1 MIDSQK
7 SQEPSLLATRPERG
21 NLVHNCAPVH
31 TGCGPRR
38 APQWAM
44 LIDLRFIRRRL
55 DELAWTLLPGVC
67 VLCGSRSRTSMDL
80 CEPCREALPHNDRS
94 CCACALP
101 LRVLDDALC
110 TQCLV
115 KQPPFARAIAALRY
129 VEPVTRMIHRLK
141 FNGSRVDARVLGS
154 LLAARV
160 NRDYRG
166 TALPELIVPVPLS
179 RERLF
184 RRGHNQAALL
194 ARWVGSTLDIAID
207 YGCCRRLRHTPPQ
220 TGLSR
225 SARLRNLSGAFD
237 VTRSFSN
244 MSIALVDDV
253 MTTGS
258 TVTALT
264 QTLLAA
270 GAVDVHVWA
279 AARTPQIDSETR
291 VAMERHFDPL
301 E

>member
-1 MIDSQK
+1 M
-7 SQEPSLLATRPERG
+7 
-21 NLVHNCAPVH
+21 
-31 TGCGPRR
+31 
-38 APQWAM
+38 
-44 LIDLRFIRRRL
+44 
-55 DELAWTLLPGVC
+55 
-67 VLCGSRSRTSMDL
+67 
-80 CEPCREALPHNDRS
+80 
-94 CCACALP
+94 
-101 LRVLDDALC
+101 
-110 TQCLV
+110 
-115 KQPPFARAIAALRY
+115 
-129 VEPVTRMIHRLK
+129 
-141 FNGSRVDARVLGS
+141 
-154 LLAARV
+154 
-160 NRDYRG
+160 
-166 TALPELIVPVPLS
+166 PVPLS